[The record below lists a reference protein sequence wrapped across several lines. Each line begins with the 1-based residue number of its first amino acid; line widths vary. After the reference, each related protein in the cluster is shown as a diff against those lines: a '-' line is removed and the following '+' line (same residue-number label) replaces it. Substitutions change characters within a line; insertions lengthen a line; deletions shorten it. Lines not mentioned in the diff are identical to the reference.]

1 MAWSTVKMGIY
12 RPAPGGIWQGG
23 ALMCFLPMPPKRPD
37 LTPYG
42 HGALPEWLSLRR
54 DAAQI
59 PRNPSLIPFMEL
71 PLGMGY
77 NGTGVA
83 NKRLR

>member
-1 MAWSTVKMGIY
+1 MARIVVVNNSHRYFYLWLTKNLWADVSQNSRYTGTTMSRK
-12 RPAPGGIWQGG
+12 
-23 ALMCFLPMPPKRPD
+23 ALR
-37 LTPYG
+37 G
-42 HGALPEWLSLRR
+42 
-54 DAAQI
+54 QI
-59 PRNPSLIPFMEL
+59 LRNPSLIPFMEL

>member
-12 RPAPGGIWQGG
+12 RPAPGGKWQGG

-54 DAAQI
+54 DGPNTTQ
-59 PRNPSLIPFMEL
+59 PL
-71 PLGMGY
+71 PYTIYGTTLGYGLQRHRS
-77 NGTGVA
+77 G
-83 NKRLR
+83 K